1 MQGLKKMH
9 PLESYE
15 QPCSVVCSPWNT
27 YLITSIFIMQVAL
40 NPYYLASILSSESQK
55 IEPDKSVILTLPDK
69 IREEREQARGK

>member
-1 MQGLKKMH
+1 MH

-27 YLITSIFIMQVAL
+27 YLITSIFKMQVAL

-55 IEPDKSVILTLPDK
+55 TVSISDLIL
-69 IREEREQARGK
+69 